1 MNMSRRCLILS
12 ALLALALPWG
22 AACAA
27 DPLPL
32 ETQPLQLD
40 HSDAAR
46 RQVGKLAW
54 RGGLVL
60 QGHHRDFGGYSGLRI
75 EQDGRKLRA
84 VSDTGSWMTLDLAY
98 DSQGM
103 LVGAGDGLV
112 GPLHGPDGAVLHGKA
127 DTDAESMAV
136 LADGSV
142 LIGFEQKHRVWRYPP
157 GDEATGGG
165 MAGRPVPFAAPPG
178 IAGAPANAGLEGV
191 TLLKDGRLLLVS
203 EGLKRGPDKV
213 AAWIGTPNGHGWT
226 WQDAFYPIVG
236 RFRPSDTT
244 ALPNGDVVVLERSYT
259 PLEGVRVRVM
269 RLHRADIVAG
279 ATFHPEELA
288 ILQAPVITENL
299 EGVSA
304 LPGKPGETLLWLIAD
319 DNFNPLQRTILLH
332 FALKD

>member
-1 MNMSRRCLILS
+1 MNMSRRCLALS
-12 ALLALALPWG
+12 LLLSVVLPWG
-22 AACAA
+22 VACAA

-32 ETQPLQLD
+32 ETKLLQLD
-40 HSDAAR
+40 QSDPAR
-46 RQVGKLAW
+46 HRLGKLAW

-75 EQDGRKLRA
+75 EQDGKKLRA
-84 VSDTGSWMTLDLAY
+84 VSDTGRWMTLDLTY

-103 LVGAGDGLV
+103 LVGAGDGMV
-112 GPLHGPDGAVLHGKA
+112 GPLHGPDGAALHGRA

-136 LADGSV
+136 LSDGSV
-142 LIGFEQKHRVWRYPP
+142 LIGFEQNHRVWRYPP
-157 GDEATGGG
+157 GSEAAGGG
-165 MAGRPVPFAAPPG
+165 MAGMPVPFAAPPG
-178 IAGAPANAGLEGV
+178 IAAAPANAGLEGA
-191 TLLKDGRLLLVS
+191 TRMKDGRLLLVS

-213 AAWIGTPNGHGWT
+213 AAWIGTQNAGGWS
-226 WQDAFYPIVG
+226 WQDAGYPIVG
-236 RFRPSDTT
+236 RFRPSDAA

-269 RLHRADIVAG
+269 RLRRADIVGG

-288 ILQAPVITENL
+288 VLQAPVITENL

-304 LPGKPGETLLWLIAD
+304 LPGAHGETLLWLIAD

-332 FALKD
+332 FALTD